1 MTKLESLLED
11 LEKGISRLEE
21 ITRQEKSMMVRDAAI
36 QRFEFTFE
44 LAWKSLKAYLEE
56 YHNTRG
62 YSPKQCF
69 REAYNKEI
77 LEYDEY
83 WLKIADLRNLI
94 AHSYKEEAAEEIY
107 EQIPQ
112 ILKYFQYLLKEMK
125 RTE

>member
-11 LEKGISRLEE
+11 LEKGISRMEE
-21 ITRQEKSMMVRDAAI
+21 ITREEKSMMVRDAAI

-56 YHNTRG
+56 HHNTRG

-94 AHSYKEEAAEEIY
+94 AHSYKEEVAEEIY
-107 EQIPQ
+107 EEIPQ
-112 ILKYFQYLLKEMK
+112 ILKYFRYLLEKLK
-125 RTE
+125 